1 MLSCVRMI
9 RLLAHPFP
17 PFSRKKIASPSKSSC
32 VSPIELT
39 DGRVRKVGGAAKSY
53 NFFAIAFLRNGEKK
67 PFVFNFVF
75 PVSTNINRIFFFML
89 ERNGGK
95 MSAVR
100 RIFAAVSDQRF
111 RGIGVVT

>member
-75 PVSTNINRIFFFML
+75 PVSTNINRNLFLVCCI
-89 ERNGGK
+89 ETGE

-100 RIFAAVSDQRF
+100 R
-111 RGIGVVT
+111 VVCRSF